1 MSDPIT
7 NVPAALAKMANFPFP
22 TIKHPAIVAGEQQ
35 SAVMRQLMSGEAT
48 FTALKEAVA
57 YLVGTAPKDHD
68 VVIYAFDIFVV
79 EVRFLQPH
87 TFLFRG
93 FDRDRNPASVVVHY
107 SQMAAR
113 VVYLPKRGPERVIT
127 GFAIEGGSGS

>member
-1 MSDPIT
+1 MSDPT
-7 NVPAALAKMANFPFP
+7 PNLPTAPAKPTSFPFP
-22 TIKHPAIVAGEQQ
+22 EIKHPAIIAGEQQ
-35 SAVMRQLMSGEAT
+35 SAVMRQLMSGDAT
-48 FTALKEAVA
+48 FAALKEAVA
-57 YLVGTAPKDHD
+57 HLVGTAPKDYD
-68 VVIYAFDIFVV
+68 VVIFAFDIFVV

-113 VVYLPKRGPERVIT
+113 VVYLPKRGLERVVT
-127 GFAIEGGSGS
+127 GFAVAGEQGN